1 MNAAADLHTEHAR
14 PSLGSVADA
23 LVMMV
28 DDEPAVIEVT
38 HAFLEDAGYRRFVPT
53 TDSTEA
59 IALLLRERP
68 HVLLLDLNM
77 PKVTGFDILAQM
89 QADKVLKHIPV
100 IVMTSE
106 DEAQIKLKA
115 LQLGAMDF
123 LSKPVDPSELA
134 LRLRNTLAR
143 RELEARRLAEEVRR
157 KETIRRAFSRYVSPR
172 LAEGI
177 MNDAGN
183 DAAPFPSQAQRADV
197 VALFADLRGFTRITE
212 TVGVESAVQM
222 LNEYFSV
229 LTEAAYQHEGT
240 IFNMAGDSLL
250 VGFNV
255 PFPQPD
261 SQARAWRTTMDM
273 ISRFA
278 PVATAWRAR
287 HGIAT
292 GVGIGICRGEAI
304 FGNIGSPHFMS
315 YTVIGDT
322 VNTAARLMQMAQ
334 VNEVLVSGDFYEA
347 IRALVPAGRA
357 ASCGDVALRGKAEAI
372 PVYSIR
378 L

>member
-1 MNAAADLHTEHAR
+1 MNAATDLHTEHAH
-14 PSLGSVADA
+14 PSLGSAADA

-38 HAFLEDAGYRRFVPT
+38 HAFLEDAGYRRFVPA

-77 PKVTGFDILAQM
+77 PKMSGFDILAQM

-106 DEAQIKLKA
+106 DAAQVKLKA

-143 RELEARRLAEEVRR
+143 RELEARRLAEEVQR
-157 KETIRRAFSRYVSPR
+157 KETIRKAFSRYVSPR

-255 PFPQPD
+255 PFLQAD
-261 SQARAWRTTMDM
+261 AAARAWRTAVDM
-273 ISRFA
+273 TARFGA
-278 PVATAWRAR
+278 VAAAWRKR
-287 HGIAT
+287 HGVAT
-292 GVGIGICRGEAI
+292 GVGIGICQGPVI
-304 FGNIGSPHFMS
+304 IGNVGSPHYMS
-315 YTVIGDT
+315 YTVIGNP
-322 VNTAARLMQMAQ
+322 VNTAARLMETALMG
-334 VNEVLVSGDFYEA
+334 EVLVSSDFYEE
-347 IRALVPAGRA
+347 IRRLVPQGRVE
-357 ASCGDVALRGKAEAI
+357 SRGEVALRGKAETVR
-372 PVYSIR
+372 VYSIR
-378 L
+378 P